1 MEDFWHSSHRVAGGE
16 ASGRNFEIINANMLK
31 YVKKVCFARPRL
43 SYDPSPP
50 FDQKPVEKKK
60 KKKKKKKSSP
70 SSSISTWFSEPAIK
84 RKTRLTKYKMYTLE
98 GQIKDSLK
106 KGHKWIKKKY
116 RKLVYGY

>member
-1 MEDFWHSSHRVAGGE
+1 MEDFWHSSHRAAGGE
-16 ASGRNFEIINANMLK
+16 ARNFEIIDANMLK
-31 YVKKVCFARPRL
+31 YVNKVCFSRPRL

-50 FDQKPVEKKK
+50 FDHKPVEKKK
-60 KKKKKKKSSP
+60 KMKKPSP

-84 RKTRLTKYKMYTLE
+84 RKMRLTKYKMYTLE